1 MSFKQFP
8 NTLHII
14 VSLLLGPPE
23 TRMEVTSSLNMSLVT
38 NLTHAKGPTHCEQV
52 DTSGHVYF
60 ALAYSLVFLVGLLLN
75 GFTMKVYFCSGQ
87 QGVFSIML
95 VYLKNLAVSDFL
107 LCLCLPFYIANF
119 TSSSIT
125 IRLVHCNFAS
135 SIFYLNMYAS
145 ILFMGY
151 IAAGRYLKII
161 HPSGNHILQTVQA
174 ARIISMVTWVVLL
187 AIMTSYITL
196 LLLTQPPLT
205 VVPDSCDALQSAQ
218 VIVFYKIIHICSAVT
233 FLFIF
238 ISLVFFYYSASRT
251 VWLAE
256 QKQLSSS
263 SCKKLMKSRKK
274 MLVLV
279 SVFCICFMPYHL
291 GLIPYALL
299 KRQCSSRRVLYY
311 LIEVTILLSVLNVC
325 LDPLIYFISCK
336 AFRTKLNLK
345 RVFSRTKQTP
355 STDTRSNEG
364 QLSTININ

>member
-14 VSLLLGPPE
+14 VSLLLGPPQ

-60 ALAYSLVFLVGLLLN
+60 TLAYSLVFLVGLLLN
-75 GFTMKVYFCSGQ
+75 GFTMKVYFCS
-87 QGVFSIML
+87 
-95 VYLKNLAVSDFL
+95 
-107 LCLCLPFYIANF
+107 ANF

-205 VVPDSCDALQSAQ
+205 VVPDSCDVLQSAQ

-251 VWLAE
+251 VWLAQ

-263 SCKKLMKSRKK
+263 SCKKLKKSRKK

-279 SVFCICFMPYHL
+279 SVFCICFVPYHL

>member
-1 MSFKQFP
+1 
-8 NTLHII
+8 
-14 VSLLLGPPE
+14 
-23 TRMEVTSSLNMSLVT
+23 MEVTSSLNMSLVT

-87 QGVFSIML
+87 QEVFSIML

-125 IRLVHCNFAS
+125 IRLVHCNCLVDLLPQYVCQHPVHGLHRCWQVGPGWVA
-135 SIFYLNMYAS
+135 LV
-145 ILFMGY
+145 
-151 IAAGRYLKII
+151 RYLKII

-205 VVPDSCDALQSAQ
+205 VVPDSCDVLQSAQ

-251 VWLAE
+251 VWLAQ

-263 SCKKLMKSRKK
+263 SCKKLKKSRKK

-279 SVFCICFMPYHL
+279 SVFCICFLPYHL